1 MYKLLY
7 CIALTLLLVTV
18 LVTYVLIVMKN
29 RKSQARVA
37 AVQGQGA
44 GNQENQE
51 VNPSTSL
58 ALKVVLMIGSQL
70 STWIPFIVTTI
81 YFQYFTQ
88 NPAPPFVFEVFALV
102 VTPLNS
108 FLNPVFYSD
117 FYKRVMEWLWRIW
130 RSHVDRTLR
139 G

>member
-1 MYKLLY
+1 M
-7 CIALTLLLVTV
+7 

-37 AVQGQGA
+37 AVQAQEAGQEGSV
-44 GNQENQE
+44 E

-70 STWIPFIVTTI
+70 LTWIPFIVTTI
-81 YFQYFTQ
+81 YFQYFSQ
-88 NPAPPFVFEVFALV
+88 NSAPPLVFEVFALV

-117 FYKRVMEWLWRIW
+117 VYKLVMGWLWRVW
-130 RSHVDRTLR
+130 RWHVDMMR
-139 G
+139 